1 MNKHVEE
8 IYSQI
13 KVLSDKDVDNL
24 YQLLYDV
31 KIKRNRDKFEL
42 KNKILKILNNKKM
55 KENKIG
61 SSNVWKIFEIYKKL

>member
-61 SSNVWKIFEIYKKL
+61 SSNV

>member
-42 KNKILKILNNKKM
+42 KNKILKILNNKNERK
-55 KENKIG
+55 
-61 SSNVWKIFEIYKKL
+61 